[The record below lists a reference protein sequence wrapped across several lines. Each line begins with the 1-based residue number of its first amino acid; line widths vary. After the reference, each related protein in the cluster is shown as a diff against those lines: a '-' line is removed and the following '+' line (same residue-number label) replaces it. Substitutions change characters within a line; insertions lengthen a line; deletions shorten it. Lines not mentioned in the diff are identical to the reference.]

1 MYDKEASMEKI
12 NFLPYYVLSDNVENP
27 HGLLSRVDRVDCGL
41 VKSLLYTGSDL
52 WVLRLL

>member
-1 MYDKEASMEKI
+1 MEKI

-27 HGLLSRVDRVDCGL
+27 HRLLSRVDSVGCGL